1 MKVQLI
7 ADSGSTKAEWSL
19 LGTQETRRYTTTGI
33 SPYFLNATQIQELIQ
48 KELLPQLPPD
58 VQIGEVHYYG
68 TGCLQR
74 KSVEIVETALK
85 SVWPVADAD
94 VNHDLMGAARALCG
108 KEPGIASI
116 LGTGSNSCF
125 FDGTAVK
132 KNNPGL
138 GYVLGDEGS
147 GAFLGRKLL
156 QLYLYNSFDEELKA
170 RFDAQYNTNHEEIL
184 ENVYRKPL
192 PNRYLAGFAKFLGEN
207 RGHYLIENILEDSLN
222 EFFFNHIY
230 KYSESWTHPLHFTGS
245 IAWYFQDIL
254 KELCEL
260 YELQMGRILRSPMD
274 GLIAYHQ

>member
-7 ADSGSTKAEWSL
+7 ADSGSTKAEWCL
-19 LGTQETRRYTTTGI
+19 LGARETGRYKTTGI
-33 SPYFLNATQIQELIQ
+33 SPYFLNAAQIKELLE

-58 VQIGEVHYYG
+58 VQIDEIHYYG

-74 KSVEIVETALK
+74 KSVEIVESALK
-85 SVWPVADAD
+85 AVWPVAAIE
-94 VNHDLMGAARALCG
+94 VNHDLMGAARGLCG

-116 LGTGSNSCF
+116 LGTGSNSCY
-125 FDGTAVK
+125 FDGKTIQ

-147 GAFLGRKLL
+147 GAYLGKKLL
-156 QLYLYNSFDEELKA
+156 QYYLYNSFDEELKA

-184 ENVYRKPL
+184 ENVYRRPL
-192 PNRYLAGFAKFLGEN
+192 PNRYLASFAQFLGEN
-207 RGHYLIENILEDSLN
+207 RGHFIVENILEDSLN
-222 EFFFNHIY
+222 EFFFSHIY

-245 IAWYFQDIL
+245 IAWHFQDIL
-254 KELCEL
+254 NELCEL

-274 GLIAYHQ
+274 GLMAYHQ

>member
-7 ADSGSTKAEWSL
+7 ADCGSTKADWCL
-19 LGTQETRRYTTTGI
+19 LGAGEPARYQTSGI
-33 SPYFLNATQIQELIQ
+33 SPFFLNAQQIQELLE

-58 VQIGEVHYYG
+58 IQIDEIHYYG

-74 KSVEIVETALK
+74 KSVELVETALK
-85 SVWPVADAD
+85 AVWPIASYE
-94 VNHDLMGAARALCG
+94 VNHDMMGAARALCG
-108 KEPGIASI
+108 KEPGVASI

-125 FDGTAVK
+125 FDGTVIK

-147 GAFLGRKLL
+147 GAFLGKKLL
-156 QLYLYNSFDEELKA
+156 QYYLYNSFDEDLKS
-170 RFDAQYNTNHEEIL
+170 RFDAQYKTNHGEIL
-184 ENVYRKPL
+184 ENVYRGPF

-207 RGHYLIENILEDSLN
+207 RGHFIIENILEDSLN

-245 IAWYFQDIL
+245 IAWNFRDIL
-254 KELCEL
+254 EELCEL
-260 YELQMGRILRSPMD
+260 YELQLGRILRSPME
-274 GLIAYHQ
+274 GLMAYHQ

>member
-7 ADSGSTKAEWSL
+7 ADCGSTKAEWCL
-19 LGTQETRRYTTTGI
+19 LGAGEATRYHTSGI
-33 SPYFLNATQIQELIQ
+33 SPFFLNAEQIQDLLE
-48 KELLPQLPPD
+48 KDLLPQLPPD
-58 VQIGEVHYYG
+58 IQIDEIHYYG
-68 TGCLQR
+68 TGCLQKR
-74 KSVEIVETALK
+74 SREIVESALRA
-85 SVWPVADAD
+85 VWPVASFE

-108 KEPGIASI
+108 KEPGVASI

-125 FDGTAVK
+125 FDGTTIK

-147 GAFLGRKLL
+147 GALLGKKLL
-156 QLYLYNSFDEELKA
+156 QYYLYNTFDEELKS

-184 ENVYRKPL
+184 ENVYRKPM

-207 RGHYLIENILEDSLN
+207 RGHFIVENILEDGLN

-245 IAWYFQDIL
+245 IAWHFRDIL
-254 KELCEL
+254 EELCEL
-260 YELQMGRILRSPMD
+260 YELQLGRILRSPMD
-274 GLIAYHQ
+274 GLVAYHQ

>member
-7 ADSGSTKAEWSL
+7 ADSGSTKAEWAL
-19 LGTQETRRYTTTGI
+19 LGAPEAGRFKTGGI
-33 SPYFLNATQIQELIQ
+33 SPYFLNEGQIQELLE
-48 KELLPQLPPD
+48 KELLPQLPAD
-58 VQIGEVHYYG
+58 AQIEEVHYYG

-74 KSVEIVETALK
+74 KSVEIVSSALK
-85 SVWPVADAD
+85 AVWPVAAIE
-94 VNHDLMGAARALCG
+94 VNHDLMGAARGLCG
-108 KEPGIASI
+108 KEPGIVSI
-116 LGTGSNSCF
+116 LGTGSNSCY
-125 FDGTAVK
+125 FDGSIVK

-147 GAFLGRKLL
+147 GAYLGKKLL
-156 QLYLYNSFDEELKA
+156 QYFLYNSFDEELKA

-192 PNRYLAGFAKFLGEN
+192 PNRYLAGFARFLGEN
-207 RGHYLIENILEDSLN
+207 RGHFIVENILEDSLN

-245 IAWYFQDIL
+245 IAWHFQDIL
-254 KELCEL
+254 QELCDL

-274 GLIAYHQ
+274 GLVAYHQ

>member
-19 LGTQETRRYTTTGI
+19 LGAGETRRYFTTGI
-33 SPYFLNATQIQELIQ
+33 SPFFLNAAQIQELIE

-58 VQIGEVHYYG
+58 VQIAEVHYYG

-74 KSVEIVETALK
+74 KSAEIMQSALK
-85 SVWPVADAD
+85 AVWPVASID
-94 VNHDLMGAARALCG
+94 VKHDLMGAARALCG

-125 FDGTAVK
+125 FDGTVIK

-147 GAFLGRKLL
+147 GALLGKKLL
-156 QLYLYNSFDEELKA
+156 QYYLYNTFDEDLKG

-184 ENVYRKPL
+184 ENVYRKPS
-192 PNRYLAGFAKFLGEN
+192 PNRYLAEFAKFLGEN
-207 RGHYLIENILEDSLN
+207 RGHFIVENILEDGLN

-245 IAWYFQDIL
+245 IAWHFQDIL
-254 KELCEL
+254 KELCDL

>member
-7 ADSGSTKAEWSL
+7 ADCGSTKAEWCL
-19 LGTQETRRYTTTGI
+19 LGAGEATRYHTSGI
-33 SPYFLNATQIQELIQ
+33 SPFFLNAEQIQDLLE
-48 KELLPQLPPD
+48 KALLPQLPPD
-58 VQIGEVHYYG
+58 IQIDEIHYYG
-68 TGCLQR
+68 TGCLQKR
-74 KSVEIVETALK
+74 SREIVESALRA
-85 SVWPVADAD
+85 VWPVASFE

-108 KEPGIASI
+108 KEPGVASI

-125 FDGTAVK
+125 FDGTTIK

-147 GAFLGRKLL
+147 GAILGKKLL
-156 QLYLYNSFDEELKA
+156 QYYLYNTFDEELKS

-184 ENVYRKPL
+184 ENVYRKPM

-207 RGHYLIENILEDSLN
+207 RGHFIVENILEDSLN

-245 IAWYFQDIL
+245 IAWHFRDIL

-260 YELQMGRILRSPMD
+260 YELQLGRILRSPMD
-274 GLIAYHQ
+274 GLVAYHQ

>member
-7 ADSGSTKAEWSL
+7 ADCGSTKADWCL
-19 LGTQETRRYTTTGI
+19 LGAGEPARYRTSGI
-33 SPYFLNATQIQELIQ
+33 SPFFLNAQQIQELLE

-58 VQIGEVHYYG
+58 IQIDEIHYYG

-74 KSVEIVETALK
+74 KSVELVETALQA
-85 SVWPVADAD
+85 VWPIASYE
-94 VNHDLMGAARALCG
+94 VNHDMMGAARALCG
-108 KEPGIASI
+108 KEPGVASI

-125 FDGTAVK
+125 FDGTTIK

-147 GAFLGRKLL
+147 GAFLGKKLL
-156 QLYLYNSFDEELKA
+156 QYYLYNSFDEDLKS
-170 RFDAQYNTNHEEIL
+170 RFDAQYKTNHEEIL
-184 ENVYRKPL
+184 ENVYRKPF

-207 RGHYLIENILEDSLN
+207 RGHFIIENILEDTLN

-245 IAWYFQDIL
+245 IAWHFRDIL
-254 KELCEL
+254 EELCEL
-260 YELQMGRILRSPMD
+260 YELQLGRILRSPMD
-274 GLIAYHQ
+274 GLVAYHQ

>member
-7 ADSGSTKAEWSL
+7 ADCGSTKAEWCL
-19 LGTQETRRYTTTGI
+19 LGAGQAARYHTSGI
-33 SPYFLNATQIQELIQ
+33 SPFFLNAQQIQELLE

-58 VQIGEVHYYG
+58 IQIDEIHYYG

-74 KSVEIVETALK
+74 RSKEIVESALQA
-85 SVWPVADAD
+85 VWPIAAFE

-125 FDGTAVK
+125 FDGTTIK

-147 GAFLGRKLL
+147 GALLGKKLL
-156 QLYLYNSFDEELKA
+156 QYYLYNTFDEDLKS

-184 ENVYRKPL
+184 ENVYRKPM

-207 RGHYLIENILEDSLN
+207 RGHFIVENILEDGLN

-245 IAWYFQDIL
+245 IAWHFRDIL
-254 KELCEL
+254 EELCEL

-274 GLIAYHQ
+274 GLMAYHQ

>member
-7 ADSGSTKAEWSL
+7 ADSGSTKADWCL
-19 LGTQETRRYTTTGI
+19 LGAGEATRYLTSGI
-33 SPYFLNATQIQELIQ
+33 SPYFLNAQQIQELLE

-58 VQIGEVHYYG
+58 SQIDEIHYYG

-74 KSVEIVETALK
+74 KSVELVETALHA
-85 SVWPVADAD
+85 VWPVASFE
-94 VNHDLMGAARALCG
+94 VNHDLMGAARGLCG
-108 KEPGIASI
+108 KEPGVASI

-125 FDGTAVK
+125 FDGTTIK

-147 GAFLGRKLL
+147 GAFLGKKLL
-156 QLYLYNSFDEELKA
+156 QYYLYNSFDEELKS

-184 ENVYRKPL
+184 ENVYRRPF

-207 RGHYLIENILEDSLN
+207 RGHFIIENILEDSLN
-222 EFFFNHIY
+222 EFFFSHIY

-245 IAWYFQDIL
+245 IAWNFRDIL
-254 KELCEL
+254 EELCEL
-260 YELQMGRILRSPMD
+260 YELQLGRILRSPME
-274 GLIAYHQ
+274 GLMAYHQ